1 MNFEDSSVQEPA
13 GFVGTKF
20 CRECNNMLYPKEDK
34 KERRLLY
41 SCRNCDHQE
50 YAENPCIY
58 VNKITHEVD
67 ELTQIVSDVISDPT
81 LPRTSEHPCPRCH
94 RTPAVFFQAHSR
106 QSDDKMT
113 LYYVW
118 WSFVFFDH
126 PSEGN
131 YQISLQ
137 ISQYLFLNRY
147 ICIFKDMRADVQ
159 FRLLWH
165 PPPP

>member
-1 MNFEDSSVQEPA
+1 MQNLNILFFFLDILIFKPINTKMNFDDSTAQEPA

-106 QSDDKMT
+106 QCDDKMT
-113 LYYVW
+113 LYYVCCNANCTHRW
-118 WSFVFFDH
+118 T
-126 PSEGN
+126 E
-131 YQISLQ
+131 
-137 ISQYLFLNRY
+137 
-147 ICIFKDMRADVQ
+147 
-159 FRLLWH
+159 
-165 PPPP
+165 